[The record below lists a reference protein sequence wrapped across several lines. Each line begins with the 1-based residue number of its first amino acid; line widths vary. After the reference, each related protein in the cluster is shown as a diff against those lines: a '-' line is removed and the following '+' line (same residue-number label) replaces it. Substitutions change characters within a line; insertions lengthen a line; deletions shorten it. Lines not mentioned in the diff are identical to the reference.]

1 MRLDRYDSYLTEF
14 HGELLEV
21 RRESD
26 GTWLRLDRS
35 AFYPTAGGQ
44 LHDRGTLTVDGAE
57 LAVEDVQDRDGA
69 VWHRVEAPDVA
80 ALRAG
85 AEVHGRIDRDRRYR
99 HMQRHTAQ
107 HLLSQALV
115 RVNDAYETHSVGMRG
130 PDCTI
135 DFGGEADDASLR
147 SVEEE
152 VNRAARRALS
162 VMTFEVDDTRLG
174 EYRLRRPA
182 KVSGR
187 VRLVAIGDYDLVA
200 CGGTH
205 LRSSAEALPIKIV
218 GLERVKGGLNRLTF
232 RAGEEAVEDHVQ
244 KHAVTSALGV
254 LLSAPLEELTVR
266 AEQLR
271 SDNAELRK
279 QLDEV
284 RRARAR
290 ALAEQLTAHAEGGVV
305 TAYLTGDDAQ
315 LFGELV
321 DLLQRAP
328 NVATALAA
336 EEAGDA
342 GSRRGR
348 LAFLAGPGLTA
359 DVRPA
364 LKTALDALGGRGG
377 GRPDRA
383 QGAAEADEE
392 QARAALKAAAEKLLT

>member
-14 HGELLEV
+14 HAQLLEV
-21 RRESD
+21 RED
-26 GTWLRLDRS
+26 DAGTWLRLDRS

-44 LHDRGTLTVDGAE
+44 LHDRGTLTTGDAA
-57 LAVEDVQDRDGA
+57 LTVEDVQDEDGA
-69 VWHRVEAPDVA
+69 IWHRVGAGEAA
-80 ALRAG
+80 ALQQG
-85 AEVHGRIDRDRRYR
+85 AEVQGRIDWPRRYR

-115 RVNDAYETHSVGMRG
+115 RVNEDHGTRSVSMRG

-135 DFGGEADDASLR
+135 DFGGEVDEAALAA
-147 SVEEE
+147 VEDE
-152 VNRAARRALS
+152 VNRAARSALS
-162 VMTFEVDDTRLG
+162 VMTFEVDDSRLS

-232 RAGEEAVEDHVQ
+232 RAGEEAMADYAR
-244 KHAVTSALGV
+244 KHSVSGALGV
-254 LLSAPLEELTVR
+254 LLSAPLEELTTRVER
-266 AEQLR
+266 LQA
-271 SDNAELRK
+271 DNAALNLK
-279 QLDEV
+279 LQQG
-284 RRARAR
+284 RRAQAAALADRLTAR
-290 ALAEQLTAHAEGGVV
+290 ADGGVA
-305 TAYLTGDDAQ
+305 TAYLTGDDAE

-321 DLLQRAP
+321 DLLQQAP
-328 NVATALAA
+328 GIASALAA
-336 EEAGDA
+336 AEAG
-342 GSRRGR
+342 SGR
-348 LAFLAGPGLTA
+348 VRFAFLAGPGSSL

-364 LKTALDALGGRGG
+364 LRSALDDLGGRGG

-383 QGAAEADEE
+383 QGAAEADDDR
-392 QARAALKAAAEKLLT
+392 ARAALEKAAASLRT